1 MATRKTRK
9 KTFRELKKQLFN
21 TATEL
26 LKYRH
31 GGYDGDSNFC
41 TLNSHEADALNA
53 AIAAVSDSDLLLSD
67 LRKRVLK
74 DIKDLEEDSV
84 DYKAIVG
91 RGSVL
96 TLFRWIENSFDDAAT
111 LFDSIEQKTE
121 RRCEIEE
128 WLVEIIDELR

>member
-1 MATRKTRK
+1 MATRK
-9 KTFRELKKQLFN
+9 KTFVELKKQLFN

-31 GGYDGDSNFC
+31 GEYDGDSNFC
-41 TLNSHEADALNA
+41 ALNSHEADALNA

-84 DYKAIVG
+84 NYRAIVG

-96 TLFRWIENSFDDAAT
+96 ALFRWIEDSFDDAAA

-121 RRCEIEE
+121 RRCAIEE